1 MKGRAKILSLIL
13 CFLLLTGCYAFGNDE
28 FYSLPKRSEQ
38 YRALQTAVE
47 AAMDGGACAEWARHH
62 MPSRRIRYSAGSKA
76 YAEAAADRGE
86 HTAAEAAS
94 VFRRSASRQ
103 ADIARNPDTALAA
116 CHPDTADDKSAAVSG
131 GAAVAWAAYVPS
143 FPFQK

>member
-47 AAMDGGACAEWARHH
+47 AAMDGGA
-62 MPSRRIRYSAGSKA
+62 YSPPVAGPN
-76 YAEAAADRGE
+76 
-86 HTAAEAAS
+86 
-94 VFRRSASRQ
+94 RQ
-103 ADIARNPDTALAA
+103 AVQQVDLDG
-116 CHPDTADDKSAAVSG
+116 D
-131 GAAVAWAAYVPS
+131 
-143 FPFQK
+143 